1 MLDQIV
7 GVKFPLGDGQVAI
20 VLNKTAGAKLSEC
33 QTPDEAL
40 RLLGRLL
47 YLADQLRSARAAAA
61 ETMLLCD
68 NDDNTAWIALEAA
81 ELGLTLEDLAALRR
95 PGQMEMVIREET
107 R

>member
-1 MLDQIV
+1 MPDQIV

-20 VLNKTAGAKLSEC
+20 VLNMTAGTKLSEC
-33 QTPDEAL
+33 QTPYDVLKLME
-40 RLLGRLL
+40 RLL

-68 NDDNTAWIALEAA
+68 NDNNTAWIALEAA
-81 ELGLTLEDLAALRR
+81 KLGLTLGDLAALRR

-107 R
+107 G